1 MTSSALLK
9 QKENDNH
16 LCIPYAQVSMTK
28 PSRLTTTAFI
38 LTHSINEV
46 VSKREAGV
54 HTAASSRRI
63 LRSPELCGE
72 GVLFP
77 GLE

>member
-9 QKENDNH
+9 QKGNDNH
-16 LCIPYAQVSMTK
+16 LCIPYAEVSMTK
-28 PSRLTTTAFI
+28 TSRLTTTAFI
-38 LTHSINEV
+38 LTHSFNEAI
-46 VSKREAGV
+46 SKRRAGV
-54 HTAASSRRI
+54 HTAASQRI